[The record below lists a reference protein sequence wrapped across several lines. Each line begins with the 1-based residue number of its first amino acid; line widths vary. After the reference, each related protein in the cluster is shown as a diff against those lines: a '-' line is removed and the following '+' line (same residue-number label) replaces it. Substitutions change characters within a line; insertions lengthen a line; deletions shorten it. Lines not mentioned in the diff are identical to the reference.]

1 MRTKL
6 LLTGAVAAAALA
18 LAGPPAP
25 AGAGAAAHC
34 AHTAGT
40 APLVTH
46 RDVAVYRTAAVD
58 FGARLYACWRPT
70 GRTML
75 LHTNTTGADV
85 VDVIFDRH
93 VAVTGSVVAFHVS
106 ASGDHN
112 YDYVRSF
119 DVRTGALQHASRV
132 VARPSGLLPPAA
144 PTAIATNADGVI
156 VWLADGKLRVTGT
169 AGNRIAATTA
179 AGPIT
184 HVAAT
189 AAKAHWTQGGT
200 DHRARLS

>member
-1 MRTKL
+1 MRSEL
-6 LLTGAVAAAALA
+6 LLTAAALA
-18 LAGPPAP
+18 LLTAP
-25 AGAGAAAHC
+25 AVAPSPAGAAARC

-85 VDVIFDRH
+85 TDVIFDRD
-93 VAVTGSVVAFHVS
+93 VAVAGSVVAFHVS

-119 DVRTGALQHASRV
+119 DVRTGALRHASRV
-132 VARPSGLLPPAA
+132 VARPSGLLPTPAA
-144 PTAIATNADGVI
+144 PTAIATNADGVV
-156 VWLADGKLRVTGT
+156 VWLADGRLRVTG
-169 AGNRIAATTA
+169 ARNRIVATTA
-179 AGPIT
+179 GGPIT
-184 HVAAT
+184 RVAAT
-189 AAKAHWTQGGT
+189 ATKAHWTQGGT
-200 DHRARLS
+200 DHRARLLG